1 MPCALCL
8 QESPAV
14 LKELE
19 AIVHPLVAEH
29 REEFLARNADAF
41 LAVVDVPL
49 LYVNLVS
56 ASLRCQ

>member
-1 MPCALCL
+1 M
-8 QESPAV
+8 

-49 LYVNLVS
+49 LYVDLVFCLVALS
-56 ASLRCQ
+56 VSQGV